1 MDIISNILANLG
13 DYLTIAL
20 SVVGTA
26 SLIAAATKNPKD
38 DEVLIIL
45 SKILNYL
52 ACNFGNAKN
61 KE

>member
-1 MDIISNILANLG
+1 MDIISNILANVG
-13 DYLTIAL
+13 DYITIAL

-38 DEVLIIL
+38 DEVLVIINR
-45 SKILNYL
+45 IVNFL
-52 ACNFGNAKN
+52 AANFGHAAN